1 MSPRRAAWF
10 AGIVT
15 LATLSHPVRSEPEAI
30 DAGVL
35 RVWGPE
41 SMADVVK
48 SWSDGFHRA
57 HPEIQI
63 EPRLM
68 GSDTAIPGLY
78 SGLADIALLGRE
90 NNVTDDN
97 GFSRPKGY
105 AFTRLEL
112 LNGSLDVEDKSAA
125 LAVLVHR
132 ENPLS
137 KLTLAQLAAI
147 AGCSHHGTA
156 SIHTWGQLGATG
168 AWAARRVRLYL
179 YDTESGTGAFF
190 LHAVLNGSR
199 KINWSQVRDFK
210 DLKRADGSSYRASQR
225 IVDALARDP
234 YGLAV
239 SSLLYAGGRMKAVAL
254 SARDGGPFVLPTR
267 ESVIDHTYPLAR
279 NTYVFIDRRPGSPID
294 PRVKEFLRYALSP
307 DGQADVLRDHGY
319 LPLAETTRLAQL
331 QKLN

>member
-10 AGIVT
+10 AGFVMI
-15 LATLSHPVRSEPEAI
+15 ATLSHSVRSEPEPI
-30 DAGVL
+30 DTGVL
-35 RVWGPE
+35 RVWGPK

-48 SWSDGFHRA
+48 AWSEGVHRV
-57 HPEIQI
+57 HPEIHV

-90 NNVTDDN
+90 ENVTDVN

-112 LNGSLDVEDKSAA
+112 QNGSLDVEDKSAA
-125 LAVLVHR
+125 LAVLVDR

-137 KLTLAQLAAI
+137 RLTLAQLAAI
-147 AGCSHHGTA
+147 AGCAHDGTT
-156 SIHTWGQLGATG
+156 SIHTWRQLGVTG

-179 YDTESGTGAFF
+179 YDTEGGTGAF
-190 LHAVLNGSR
+190 LLQAVLGGSR
-199 KINWSQVRDFK
+199 KVDWSQVRDFK
-210 DLKRADGSSYRASQR
+210 DLKRADGSSYRASQQ
-225 IVDALARDP
+225 IVDALARDR
-234 YGLAV
+234 YGIAV
-239 SSLLYAGGRMKAVAL
+239 SNLRFAGGRMKAVAL
-254 SARDGGPFVLPTR
+254 SAQDGGPFVLPTR

-279 NTYVFIDRRPGSPID
+279 TTYAFIDRRPGSAID
-294 PRVKEFLRYALSP
+294 PRLKEFLRYALSP

-319 LPLAETTRLAQL
+319 LPLAEATRLAQL
-331 QKLN
+331 RKLN

>member
-1 MSPRRAAWF
+1 MSPRRAAW
-10 AGIVT
+10 
-15 LATLSHPVRSEPEAI
+15 LAAIMMIAILSHSVRSEPEPA

-48 SWSDGFHRA
+48 SWSDGFHRV

-63 EPRLM
+63 EARLM

-90 NNVTDDN
+90 QNVTDEN

-105 AFTRLEL
+105 PFTRLEL

-125 LAVLVHR
+125 LAVLVGR

-137 KLTLAQLAAI
+137 RLTLTQLAAV
-147 AGCSHHGTA
+147 AGCSHKGTA

-168 AWAARRVRLYL
+168 AWAARRVRLYI

-190 LHAVLNGSR
+190 LRAVLRGSR
-199 KINWSQVRDFK
+199 KIDWSQVRDFN
-210 DLKRADGSSYRASQR
+210 DLRRADGSSYRASQR
-225 IVDALARDP
+225 IVDALAHDP

-239 SSLLYAGGRMKAVAL
+239 SNLRFAGGRMKALAL
-254 SARDGGPFVLPTR
+254 SAQDGSPFVLPTR
-267 ESVIDHTYPLAR
+267 ESVADHTYPLAR
-279 NTYVFIDRRPGSPID
+279 NAYVFIDRRPGSAID
-294 PRVKEFLRYALSP
+294 PRVKEFLRYALSA

-319 LPLAETTRLAQL
+319 LPLAEATRLAQL

>member
-1 MSPRRAAWF
+1 
-10 AGIVT
+10 
-15 LATLSHPVRSEPEAI
+15 
-30 DAGVL
+30 
-35 RVWGPE
+35 
-41 SMADVVK
+41 MADVVK
-48 SWSDGFHRA
+48 GWSDGFHRV

-78 SGLADIALLGRE
+78 SGLADIALLDRE
-90 NNVTDDN
+90 ENVTDTN

-105 AFTRLEL
+105 PFTRFEL

-125 LAVLVHR
+125 LAVLVNR

-137 KLTLAQLAAI
+137 TITLTQLAAV
-147 AGCSHHGTA
+147 AGCSHDGMR

-168 AWAARRVRLYL
+168 VWSTRRVRLYL

-190 LHAVLNGSR
+190 LHAVLNGSH

-210 DLKRADGSSYRASQR
+210 DLKRADGSSYRASQQ

-239 SSLLYAGGRMKAVAL
+239 SNLRYAAGRTKALAL
-254 SARDGGPFVLPTR
+254 SVQDGGPFVLPTR

-279 NTYVFIDRRPGSPID
+279 GTYVFIDRRPGSAID

-307 DGQADVLRDHGY
+307 DGQADALRDHGY
-319 LPLAETTRLAQL
+319 LPLAEATRLAQL

>member
-1 MSPRRAAWF
+1 LSPRRAAWF
-10 AGIVT
+10 VGIVT
-15 LATLSHPVRSEPEAI
+15 IATLSHSVRSEPEPI

-41 SMADVVK
+41 SMADVVQ
-48 SWSDGFHRA
+48 SWSDGFHRT
-57 HPEIQI
+57 HPGTQI

-78 SGLADIALLGRE
+78 SGLADLALLGRE
-90 NNVTDDN
+90 DNVTDDN

-125 LAVLVHR
+125 LAVLVDR
-132 ENPLS
+132 GNPLS
-137 KLTLAQLAAI
+137 KLTLAQLAAV
-147 AGCSHHGTA
+147 AGCSHNGTTG
-156 SIHTWGQLGATG
+156 IHTWGQLGATG
-168 AWAARRVRLYL
+168 VWAARRVRLYL

-190 LHAVLNGSR
+190 LRAVLNGSR
-199 KINWSQVRDFK
+199 KVNWSQVRDFK
-210 DLKRADGSSYRASQR
+210 DLKRANGSTYRASQR
-225 IVDALARDP
+225 IADALARDP

-239 SSLLYAGGRMKAVAL
+239 TSLRYAGGRMKAVAL
-254 SARDGGPFVLPTR
+254 SAQDGGPFVLPTR

-279 NTYVFIDRRPGSPID
+279 NTYVFIDRRPGLPID

-307 DGQADVLRDHGY
+307 EGQTDVLRDHGY
-319 LPLAETTRLAQL
+319 LPLAEATRLAQL